1 MNAAAYSHRRTARVR
16 RATALGAAVVAALL
30 ATTACQPTDD
40 AADGAESSQRPG
52 TSAPATA
59 TPGAGSDTDS
69 GTDSG
74 SGSEEDAGVQL
85 CTLGDVSIS
94 ATTYDAKDEPTRHLL
109 LVATNTSDRKCD
121 VQNAPEVMLGDAQG
135 PAPVLDGTSPGEPV
149 TLAPGEKA
157 YAGLRATGGHMDT
170 YDVTSMTVTLG
181 SPGGEAEAEPPVD
194 LAMPVES
201 FPADD
206 GQRVTHWAG
215 TEGLAMRPITT
226 S

>member
-1 MNAAAYSHRRTARVR
+1 MNAASCRHRRTARAR
-16 RATALGAAVVAALL
+16 RAGALGAVAVAALL

-40 AADGAESSQRPG
+40 AADAAESTRQPSA
-52 TSAPATA
+52 SAPASATA
-59 TPGAGSDTDS
+59 TPPGG
-69 GTDSG
+69 G
-74 SGSEEDAGVQL
+74 SGEGAESGGEDDAGVPL

-94 ATTYDAKDEPTRHLL
+94 ATKYGAKDEPTRHLL
-109 LVATNTSDRKCD
+109 LVATNTSDKKCD
-121 VQNAPEVMLGDAQG
+121 VQNAPEVTLGDAQG
-135 PAPVLDGTSPGEPV
+135 PAPVLDGASPGEPV
-149 TLAPGEKA
+149 TLAPGGKA

-170 YDVTSMTVTLG
+170 YDVASMTVTLG

-194 LAMPVES
+194 LTMPVES

-215 TEGLAMRPITT
+215 TEGLAMRPITV

>member
-1 MNAAAYSHRRTARVR
+1 MNAASYRHRRTARAR
-16 RATALGAAVVAALL
+16 RAGALGAVAVAALL

-40 AADGAESSQRPG
+40 AADAAESTQQPSA
-52 TSAPATA
+52 SAPATP
-59 TPGAGSDTDS
+59 PGGGEGAED
-69 GTDSG
+69 
-74 SGSEEDAGVQL
+74 DAGVPL

-94 ATTYDAKDEPTRHLL
+94 ATKYGAKDEPTRHLL
-109 LVATNTSDRKCD
+109 LVATNTSDKTCD
-121 VQNAPEVMLGDAQG
+121 VQNAPEVTLGDAQG

-157 YAGLRATGGHMDT
+157 YAGLRATGGNMDT
-170 YDVTSMTVTLG
+170 YDVASMTVTLG

-194 LAMPVES
+194 LTMPVES

-215 TEGLAMRPITT
+215 TEGLAMRPITM